1 MKNLNYISYIIN
13 EDYSNDQLLEVNE
26 AVETYIYD
34 VSQNHDKIFKQIL
47 YDKEEARKFIN
58 QYLELEIPIEK
69 EKIELYNSS
78 YVTEAYKSK
87 ESDVVYKMKD
97 KNIFFLI
104 EHQSTIDLSM
114 PYRIENYSMQ
124 IINAAI
130 DKEKIKSKEYLYP
143 RVIPIVL
150 YTGNKKWKT
159 KLSFSDM
166 QEQLPGYKYQD
177 RSYTIVD
184 VNSYDKKELL
194 ESESLVSKIMLLE
207 KSKTTKELIEN
218 IQEILEK
225 EEEIEEYKV
234 NKMIKIILLLLG
246 KKVGEE
252 EAKKILEKIIKR
264 GEDDMLDV
272 IERINAREKRELQKR
287 ENKGRKLGKEEG
299 KKEGIKEGK
308 KEGKIEGKVEV
319 AKQLIKEGLDVNFI
333 NKVTGLKKEEIE
345 KLYEI

>member
-1 MKNLNYISYIIN
+1 MKKLVYIPRIRD
-13 EDYSNDQLLEVNE
+13 DYYDQYDKLEVRE
-26 AVETYIYD
+26 AIETYIYD
-34 VSQNHDKIFKQIL
+34 VTQEHDKIFKQIL

-58 QYLELEIPIEK
+58 RYLELEKPIEK
-69 EKIELYNSS
+69 GKIELYNSS

-130 DKEKIKSKEYLYP
+130 DKQKRKSKGYLYP

-150 YTGNKKWKT
+150 YTGNKKWKA
-159 KLSFSDM
+159 KLSFSEI
-166 QEQLPGYKYQD
+166 QEELPGYKCQD
-177 RSYTIVD
+177 RSYTIID
-184 VNSYDKKELL
+184 VNSYNKKDLL
-194 ESESLVSKIMLLE
+194 ENESFISKIMLLE

-218 IQEILEK
+218 TQEILEK
-225 EEEIEEYKV
+225 VQEIEEDKLNNMV
-234 NKMIKIILLLLG
+234 KIMALLLG

-252 EAKKILEKIIKR
+252 DAKRILGKMIKK

-272 IERINAREKRELQKR
+272 IERIEAREKRELQKR
-287 ENKGRKLGKEEG
+287 EDKGRK
-299 KKEGIKEGK
+299 EGII
-308 KEGKIEGKVEV
+308 EGKIEGKIEI
-319 AKQLIKEGLDVNFI
+319 AKKLIKEGLDMNFI
-333 NKVTGLKKEEIE
+333 YRVTGLKKEEIE
-345 KLYEI
+345 KI